1 MQLQINTTGAWRKVL
16 DFEARERRRVLQA
29 LAILMSVA
37 PDAKWC
43 LLHDGGR
50 REWLDDIR
58 PNRSVA

>member
-1 MQLQINTTGAWRKVL
+1 MQLQINTSGSWRKL
-16 DFEARERRRVLQA
+16 FDFPTHDRPRVMQA
-29 LAILMSVA
+29 LAILKGTL

-58 PNRSVA
+58 ANRGLV